1 MKAWIILLAL
11 TVLLLATG
19 TEAYRHRR
27 HQRCDCEHT
36 RRGRS
41 QFARRQ
47 IEDGDY
53 EDEDFYERGI
63 FNRDGGKK
71 KKGSLKQ
78 RAQKAMIKTAIKSAL
93 KRH

>member
-11 TVLLLATG
+11 TVLVLATG

-27 HQRCDCEHT
+27 RQRCECDHY

-41 QFARRQ
+41 RFAKRQ
-47 IEDGDY
+47 IEDDGN
-53 EDEDFYERGI
+53 EDEDVYERGI
-63 FNRDGGKK
+63 FHRDGGKK
-71 KKGSLKQ
+71 KKGTLKQ